1 MQLCGQ
7 KYGILRHFVAF
18 HSDLH
23 LNIKE
28 YCKKIRNF
36 NPYFGHTR
44 HKLFDDTIRHI
55 I

>member
-7 KYGILRHFVAF
+7 KYGILRHFAAF

-28 YCKKIRNF
+28 NCKKIRNF
-36 NPYFGHTR
+36 NPYFGIFAHL
-44 HKLFDDTIRHI
+44 KKQNAEHI
-55 I
+55 